1 MKMQKKN
8 KRFLDGKDLKGTPW
22 ISKNKSDEIQEDH
35 SFEGLKKIKL

>member
-22 ISKNKSDEIQEDH
+22 ISKNKSDEILKRKQERN
-35 SFEGLKKIKL
+35 